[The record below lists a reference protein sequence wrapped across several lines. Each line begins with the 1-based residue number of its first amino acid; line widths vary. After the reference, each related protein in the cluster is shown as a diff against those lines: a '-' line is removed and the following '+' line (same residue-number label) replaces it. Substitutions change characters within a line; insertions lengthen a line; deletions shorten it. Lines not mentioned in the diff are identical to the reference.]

1 MQIKK
6 FRKGKQ
12 EWEKMCVESGLLLR
26 KLKTFIKTRFAC
38 KVIMFEECFEFKKN
52 YPSMFMT
59 NKIMTLQQQVPKPKV
74 GLLYNNYFLLEPC
87 RECICDELIK
97 KALDLIK
104 CLDYYW

>member
-1 MQIKK
+1 MGENMCWMWVVTSKVENTYQNKVCMQG
-6 FRKGKQ
+6 RYVWG
-12 EWEKMCVESGLLLR
+12 
-26 KLKTFIKTRFAC
+26 
-38 KVIMFEECFEFKKN
+38 MFWVQQN

-59 NKIMTLQQQVPKPKV
+59 NKVMTLQQQVPKPKV

-87 RECICDELIK
+87 HECMCDELIN